1 VRIATYTRISTDEVN
16 QPYSLGAQSERLASY
31 VASQED
37 WELVGTFTD
46 QMSGAKLER
55 PGLQGA
61 LRAARA
67 GRFDLLL
74 VYRVDRLA
82 RSVRGLAEVLET
94 LDAAGVGFRS
104 ATEPFDTTSPA
115 GRMMVQML
123 GVFAEFERATI
134 IDRVIAGMERKSSQG
149 GWCGG
154 TQPFGYRAVKGE
166 GRLEVDEDEAP
177 LIPVIFDLYA
187 NKRLGSHAIANQLSA
202 SGLTTRSGRPWQFKS
217 ILTVLRN
224 RTYLGQVNFRGV
236 WTDGDHPP
244 LVEQGLFDTA
254 QAILAERGE
263 DVAKRASNSSD
274 YLLTGLVVC
283 GNCGSHFTGT
293 RATGRNATYRYYTC
307 GGRQRYGTKSCAAD
321 RLPAEALD
329 DAVLDSLLA
338 AYEDTDLFAKAISE
352 AQQRAD
358 LDESPHDA
366 ERAALQAELD
376 KVERGIDRYL
386 QAFESGTMPEEVC
399 GERVKALGANATA
412 LRARM
417 FDLDSG
423 TTEAELVAPTTAELG
438 DIRQRVE
445 EAVAGG
451 SSALVKSL
459 LQALI
464 HEIRVD
470 SRLAIHPVFRVPVGG
485 AHQQDDAVR
494 APSRSVEVK
503 GLEPLA
509 STLPTELRQVPG
521 LGFLVDSQATSV
533 DEVHRG
539 ARKGTVGQPWSPV
552 ES

>member
-1 VRIATYTRISTDEVN
+1 VGPKWARTEEEPDVRIATYTRISTDEVN

-37 WELVGTFTD
+37 WELIATFTD

-82 RSVRGLAEVLET
+82 RSVRGMAEVLEI

-187 NKRLGSHAIANQLSA
+187 NKRLGSQAIANQLSA

-307 GGRQRYGTKSCAAD
+307 GGRQRYGTKSCATD

-329 DAVLDSLLA
+329 EAVVHSLLR

-352 AQQRAD
+352 AQQRAE
-358 LDESPHDA
+358 LDESPQDA

-386 QAFESGTMPEEVC
+386 QAFESGHHARGSLWRK
-399 GERVKALGANATA
+399 GEGPGRERHGAPGPHVRTRPGNHRG
-412 LRARM
+412 RAGRPN
-417 FDLDSG
+417 DGRTGRPSS
-423 TTEAELVAPTTAELG
+423 
-438 DIRQRVE
+438 
-445 EAVAGG
+445 AGG
-451 SSALVKSL
+451 GGRGRRIECPGQVTAPGTHPRDPGGQPTGHPPGLPC
-459 LQALI
+459 
-464 HEIRVD
+464 
-470 SRLAIHPVFRVPVGG
+470 SRWRGSPAGRCGSRTVLVGG
-485 AHQQDDAVR
+485 GYRTRTNDLLVVSQR
-494 APSRSVEVK
+494 
-503 GLEPLA
+503 GLNGVLTRE
-509 STLPTELRQVPG
+509 
-521 LGFLVDSQATSV
+521 
-533 DEVHRG
+533 
-539 ARKGTVGQPWSPV
+539 
-552 ES
+552 